1 MMKYGLFLKFTNII
15 AYILCLFI
23 FFFQKGKEEE
33 NNCCGNDV
41 IHISDTEKKPIGST
55 ETKDNMINNIIQI
68 DHNKETN
75 LLDTSLESDISD
87 VSQIDVDN
95 RVSMDVDSK
104 VGIDDNKMGLV
115 QISSELKKVI
125 DKINQSE
132 EPLLDTCK
140 DLPEMGDNILFSKII
155 KIENRLK
162 ICKVPSLSVIG
173 QFSLKECELIWPYL
187 LYYQNHKKKP
197 TVKNLSKSGSL
208 KDRKKN

>member
-1 MMKYGLFLKFTNII
+1 M
-15 AYILCLFI
+15 
-23 FFFQKGKEEE
+23 
-33 NNCCGNDV
+33 

-68 DHNKETN
+68 DHNEEIN

-132 EPLLDTCK
+132 EPLLDTCH

>member
-1 MMKYGLFLKFTNII
+1 M
-15 AYILCLFI
+15 
-23 FFFQKGKEEE
+23 
-33 NNCCGNDV
+33 V
-41 IHISDTEKKPIGST
+41 IKTISERKSV
-55 ETKDNMINNIIQI
+55 NQINTGPWIN
-68 DHNKETN
+68 E
-75 LLDTSLESDISD
+75 
-87 VSQIDVDN
+87 VS
-95 RVSMDVDSK
+95 
-104 VGIDDNKMGLV
+104 
-115 QISSELKKVI
+115 
-125 DKINQSE
+125 NQSE
-132 EPLLDTCK
+132 EPLLDTCD